1 VVLYHMPP
9 VLSEPMDR
17 RRHFQLLD
25 DGISRLLVGL
35 PNMPTIDH
43 DEIRQYIDHDEYGL
57 ALETLTEA
65 VAQHGILLTDAQS
78 DEVARLAELMGL
90 PAP

>member
-1 VVLYHMPP
+1 MPP

-57 ALETLTEA
+57 ALDTLTEA